1 MLKQPDRFL
10 PVTADPCFH
19 ALVSSGLNGDFRVR
33 DIATGELYLN
43 FLAMGQSF
51 FRVTEH
57 DLFSSP
63 NKLER
68 VEDKTL
74 AKKLIRTKYAY
85 IDLYLEHWETPDSP
99 ARQPRTPESA
109 QHA

>member
-1 MLKQPDRFL
+1 VGSKQKTTKPRRGERRRLSVLKQPDRFL
-10 PVTADPCFH
+10 PVTADPSFH

-57 DLFSSP
+57 DLFSGP
-63 NKLER
+63 NRLER

-85 IDLYLEHWETPDSP
+85 IDLYLEH
-99 ARQPRTPESA
+99 
-109 QHA
+109 

>member
-1 MLKQPDRFL
+1 VGSKQKTTKLRRGKRRRLSVLKQPDRFL
-10 PVTADPCFH
+10 PVTADPSFH

-57 DLFSSP
+57 DLFSGP
-63 NKLER
+63 HRLER

-85 IDLYLEHWETPDSP
+85 IDLYLEH
-99 ARQPRTPESA
+99 
-109 QHA
+109 

>member
-19 ALVSSGLNGDFRVR
+19 ALISSGLNGDFRVR

-85 IDLYLEHWETPDSP
+85 IDLYLEH
-99 ARQPRTPESA
+99 
-109 QHA
+109 

>member
-1 MLKQPDRFL
+1 MQKTTKPRRGERRRLSVLKQPDRFL
-10 PVTADPCFH
+10 PVTADPSFH

-57 DLFSSP
+57 DLFSGP
-63 NKLER
+63 NRLER

-85 IDLYLEHWETPDSP
+85 IDLYLEH
-99 ARQPRTPESA
+99 
-109 QHA
+109 